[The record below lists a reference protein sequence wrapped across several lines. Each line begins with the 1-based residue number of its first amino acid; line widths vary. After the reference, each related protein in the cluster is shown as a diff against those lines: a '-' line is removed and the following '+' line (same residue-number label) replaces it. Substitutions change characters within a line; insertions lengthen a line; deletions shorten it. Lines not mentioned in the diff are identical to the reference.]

1 MKSPRTIAGLAV
13 LSMVVLAGCSSSGPA
28 TSTSTPS
35 YQHSGPNA
43 VGVTTL
49 DLGSAGPVFGERLA
63 TVYYPAAAATFA
75 SHPKFS
81 YTEASTLPASFQALV
96 PPQYNPVTTVDAYTD
111 APASRNG
118 PYPIVLFSHGAG
130 GERLLYS
137 NLLTGIA
144 SWGYVVV
151 STDYYE
157 YGLAAQVLKSTVR
170 PTAAQD
176 SAVMK
181 STLTAVEQASA
192 GSISVLSGVA
202 NPKKVAAVGHSAGG
216 GTAFDTLNS
225 PRLTTAVGWAPVAP
239 SGKPSSKPV
248 MLIGA
253 EGDQVVP
260 PATVR
265 KTYRSFSGPKVLVE
279 ISGEGHNTYTDICT
293 AIRSGHGGLISY
305 AIAQHLISAKLAN
318 LGINGCQE
326 NDLPATRFW
335 PVVQY
340 YTVLQL
346 QNQFHGDP
354 GAMIPSPP
362 PGQFP
367 GFAVTVTQSS

>member
-1 MKSPRTIAGLAV
+1 M
-13 LSMVVLAGCSSSGPA
+13 
-28 TSTSTPS
+28 
-35 YQHSGPNA
+35 
-43 VGVTTL
+43 
-49 DLGSAGPVFGERLA
+49 
-63 TVYYPAAAATFA
+63 
-75 SHPKFS
+75 
-81 YTEASTLPASFQALV
+81 
-96 PPQYNPVTTVDAYTD
+96 
-111 APASRNG
+111 
-118 PYPIVLFSHGAG
+118 
-130 GERLLYS
+130 
-137 NLLTGIA
+137 
-144 SWGYVVV
+144 
-151 STDYYE
+151 
-157 YGLAAQVLKSTVR
+157 
-170 PTAAQD
+170 
-176 SAVMK
+176 
-181 STLTAVEQASA
+181 
-192 GSISVLSGVA
+192 
-202 NPKKVAAVGHSAGG
+202 
-216 GTAFDTLNS
+216 
-225 PRLTTAVGWAPVAP
+225 GWAPVAP

-265 KTYRSFSGPKVLVE
+265 KTYRSFSGPKVLIE

-318 LGINGCQE
+318 LGINGCQA